1 MVTPGEVS
9 TVARTSA
16 IPWRGD
22 RELGR
27 THPFFAFPADMDRL
41 FETLW
46 QGFDLAPAFGPTG
59 WAPRIAVSETD
70 AELRFYADHAGPTE
84 KDFEVVLEGTLLTL
98 KGEKR
103 SEQEAKDT
111 EVRHIERSFGRFERT
126 IELPCEVEAE
136 KVSANYK
143 DGLLRVTLPKR
154 DAAKRGARQIEVRS
168 S

>member
-1 MVTPGEVS
+1 
-9 TVARTSA
+9 
-16 IPWRGD
+16 
-22 RELGR
+22 
-27 THPFFAFPADMDRL
+27 MDGL

-46 QGFDLAPAFGPTG
+46 QGFGFAPAFGPKA
-59 WAPRIAVSETD
+59 WAPRIAVSETEGEIRVD
-70 AELRFYADHAGPTE
+70 AELAGLTE
-84 KDFEVVLEGTLLTL
+84 KDFEVVLEGALLTL

-103 SEQEAKDT
+103 SEQETKDS
-111 EVRHIERSFGRFERT
+111 EIRHVERSFGRFERT

-143 DGLLRVTLPKR
+143 NGLLRVTLPKL